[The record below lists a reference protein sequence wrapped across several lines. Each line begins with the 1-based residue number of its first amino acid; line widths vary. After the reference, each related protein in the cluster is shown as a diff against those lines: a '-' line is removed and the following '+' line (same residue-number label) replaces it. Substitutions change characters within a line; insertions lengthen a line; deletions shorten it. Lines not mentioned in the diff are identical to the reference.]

1 MPKKEHIPNRN
12 MATIAASAGKTLAQ
26 LRAERAAA
34 QKGRVAAA
42 AAAPPSESIFRN
54 VTRGDEPTLLKFTL
68 SPTHVSYANTL
79 RRTMITDVE
88 TIAFRANIMPDGSTA
103 DVKISKNSTP
113 MSNEML
119 AHRIGLI
126 PLHISDP
133 INWNPD
139 DFSFKLEVKNDS
151 SEPRDIVAGDIE
163 VYKNRGPEEEPLKVP
178 SVEFFHPDRVTQDTT
193 LLAVLKGRLGSQEP
207 EMLSFTAR
215 ATIGTGR
222 EHAAFMPVTSRC
234 AYGYTRDDDPER
246 RKELFTRWL
255 QTYKMVN
262 PSELESNDVK
272 KGELE
277 REFNTMEIQRVY
289 KMDERGEPY
298 SFDFLVES
306 VGVLDPVYV
315 VGRAIDIL
323 VAKLLRYASVD
334 AGDLPEGLKVLPAD
348 ARMKGFD
355 FIFQGEDHTLGNLLQ
370 TYMEQNQVDT
380 EQITFV
386 GYKVPHP
393 LRDEMVLRVGV
404 DSGKDSDARA
414 AVAKAAREC
423 AQMFKGWAAMWAGS
437 APAAIK
443 L

>member
-1 MPKKEHIPNRN
+1 VPKKEPIPNRN

-34 QKGRVAAA
+34 QTKGRVAAA
-42 AAAPPSESIFRN
+42 PAPPPESIFRN

-139 DFSFKLEVKNDS
+139 DFAFKLEVKNDS
-151 SEPRDIVAGDIE
+151 SEPRDVVTGDIE

-178 SVEFFHPDRVTQDTT
+178 SLEFFHPDRVTQDTI
-193 LLAVLKGRLGSQEP
+193 LLAVLKGRLGSQES

-222 EHAAFMPVTSRC
+222 EHTSFMPVTSRC
-234 AYGYTRDDDPER
+234 AYGYTRDDDPDR
-246 RKELFTRWL
+246 RKEFFTRWL

-323 VAKLLRYASVD
+323 VAKLLQYASVD

-355 FIFQGEDHTLGNLLQ
+355 FTFQGEDHTLGNLLQ